1 MTYGQG
7 RLIFVYYNI
16 VLKMSYPLLHT
27 VVNKTKN
34 KINRNK
40 LLRSVANGKQ
50 LKHQNTLSN
59 SSQFMVKR
67 LVSCMNFRT
76 CKTNCIFFSSSK
88 ISLPSNKVSSS
99 IGKSLLISRIP
110 IRKIFLF

>member
-1 MTYGQG
+1 
-7 RLIFVYYNI
+7 VYYNI

-40 LLRSVANGKQ
+40 LSRSVANGKQ
-50 LKHQNTLSN
+50 LKYQNTLSN

-67 LVSCMNFRT
+67 TVS
-76 CKTNCIFFSSSK
+76 
-88 ISLPSNKVSSS
+88 
-99 IGKSLLISRIP
+99 
-110 IRKIFLF
+110 

>member
-1 MTYGQG
+1 
-7 RLIFVYYNI
+7 VYYNI

-27 VVNKTKN
+27 VVNKTKTKN

-67 LVSCMNFRT
+67 PVS
-76 CKTNCIFFSSSK
+76 
-88 ISLPSNKVSSS
+88 
-99 IGKSLLISRIP
+99 
-110 IRKIFLF
+110 

>member
-1 MTYGQG
+1 
-7 RLIFVYYNI
+7 
-16 VLKMSYPLLHT
+16 MSYPLLHT

-40 LLRSVANGKQ
+40 LSMSVANSKQ

-67 LVSCMNFRT
+67 PVS
-76 CKTNCIFFSSSK
+76 
-88 ISLPSNKVSSS
+88 
-99 IGKSLLISRIP
+99 
-110 IRKIFLF
+110 

>member
-1 MTYGQG
+1 M
-7 RLIFVYYNI
+7 YYNI
-16 VLKMSYPLLHT
+16 VLKMSYPLLYS

-40 LLRSVANGKQ
+40 LSRSVANGKQ

-67 LVSCMNFRT
+67 PVS
-76 CKTNCIFFSSSK
+76 
-88 ISLPSNKVSSS
+88 
-99 IGKSLLISRIP
+99 
-110 IRKIFLF
+110 